1 LQTIGK
7 NIMMS
12 KFAEDD
18 TAEKFAKSLEQVLNH
33 KEILSNYTLW
43 ESILNYY
50 VINNYVEGII
60 YLSRAISSAIKHMDE
75 EKNKSGEYTYLKSRQ
90 IENVGNSLIYYYLA
104 CLTRATAISWGRR
117 DQESTSGKY

>member
-1 LQTIGK
+1 MNKIRAINKSTIDKYTLSKTIGK

-75 EKNKSGEYTYLKSRQ
+75 EKIKVVS
-90 IENVGNSLIYYYLA
+90 IHI
-104 CLTRATAISWGRR
+104 
-117 DQESTSGKY
+117 